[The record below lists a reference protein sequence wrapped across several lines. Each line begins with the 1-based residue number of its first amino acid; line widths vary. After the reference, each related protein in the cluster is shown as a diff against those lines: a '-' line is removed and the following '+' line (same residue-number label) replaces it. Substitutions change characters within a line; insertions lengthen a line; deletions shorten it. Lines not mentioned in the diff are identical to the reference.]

1 MSNAVTQNSVASNYI
16 LSTGA
21 GYLLGSINFGVILS
35 KMGYHDDVRY
45 HGSGNAGA
53 TNMTRSFG
61 WGAGALTLA
70 GDMGKALGSMFIGKK
85 LAGNTGMVL
94 SGVASVVGHCWPVY
108 YNFKGG
114 KGVAVSAG
122 VALMISPAVF
132 FSALATFAAGALSTK
147 KVSVG
152 SVCAAAALPAAS
164 FAFNVSKPK
173 KILASCAAAVVLWA
187 HRPNIKRLIEHTE
200 PDFHA
205 GSHHRF
211 GIKIK

>member
-70 GDMGKALGSMFIGKK
+70 GDMGKALGSMFIGK
-85 LAGNTGMVL
+85 
-94 SGVASVVGHCWPVY
+94 S
-108 YNFKGG
+108 
-114 KGVAVSAG
+114 
-122 VALMISPAVF
+122 
-132 FSALATFAAGALSTK
+132 
-147 KVSVG
+147 
-152 SVCAAAALPAAS
+152 LPATPAWSSRVWPPLWDTAGPYTTISKAARVWPSVRAS
-164 FAFNVSKPK
+164 
-173 KILASCAAAVVLWA
+173 
-187 HRPNIKRLIEHTE
+187 R
-200 PDFHA
+200 
-205 GSHHRF
+205 
-211 GIKIK
+211 

>member
-152 SVCAAAALPAAS
+152 SVCGRCTARRIVCFQCQQAE
-164 FAFNVSKPK
+164 